1 MLSSTTSS
9 FMSSPTKRP
18 EFKEKFVE
26 ISEDLFRGANL
37 YTTDAQKIGFWE
49 DYLILPVNTK
59 CITRLI
65 QSKSEESLLDLKQ
78 NLGGLFL
85 ACLEKLELS
94 DLTHSE
100 KTRQLNAIAILTALL
115 RNLFSKKRLNHFNI
129 ISILTGLDEAD
140 VLFSKLVKSIQHHI
154 QEPSTR
160 SGTLQL
166 ALVLAAGSDNV
177 NQNGLN
183 GYFMPNDMSVT
194 LFNVLAEDS
203 TETSNENDRRDI
215 VMLLGMLSNYNK
227 YESRNPYLS
236 HLKKTKQIK
245 SLENIIHM
253 YSATFI
259 GLRSRYIELNDD
271 EETLSK
277 SVVTYMSRLFY
288 SSAPAAP
295 TEAENSKS
303 LSALPSAQT
312 ALLLPLFDLVNGNP
326 YFIHTIVNV
335 CSKLDSESSTAPAT
349 TKNTLLTSFIS
360 FASYLFENNRTERT
374 NIYSRLVLTILLRLT
389 EENSVMN
396 YMARDGS
403 AAAVRLCRQRSP
415 SLPLNKSSRSLFCAI
430 LDDMLLFIR
439 HNIRKK
445 LDLTSYKL
453 AFSIMHRILSFV
465 SKHKIKLNY
474 HWVEL
479 WPSLTSTLHFTAQR
493 LEELQ
498 FKEEFPLFLAST
510 PRVTI
515 AFTMKL
521 LEQQLISSSCQTMV
535 RMTSTYLYSA
545 CPNSFIPVNQS
556 VNIKARAGERT
567 PSITQNEFSNIKLI
581 CNHFKPA
588 LDEWQAAKNIKFPT
602 PEQVMAIISENYATL
617 ELKPMDK
624 LDLYVAFNEIPT
636 EMGFFRQV
644 LRVVVIDYLEYY
656 ATKISP

>member
-1 MLSSTTSS
+1 
-9 FMSSPTKRP
+9 MSSPIKRP

-26 ISEDLFRGANL
+26 ISEDLFRGVNL
-37 YTTDAQKIGFWE
+37 YTTEAQKSGFW
-49 DYLILPVNTK
+49 DNYLILPVNTK
-59 CITRLI
+59 CITRLM
-65 QSKSEESLLDLKQ
+65 QAKSEEGLLDLKQ
-78 NLGGLFL
+78 NLGDLFI

-100 KTRQLNAIAILTALL
+100 KTRQLNAIAILTAIL

-140 VLFSKLVKSIQHHI
+140 VLFSKLVKAIQHHI

-160 SGTLQL
+160 SDTLQL
-166 ALVLAAGSDNV
+166 ALVLTAGSDNV

-183 GYFMPNDMSVT
+183 GYFMSNDMSAT
-194 LFNVLAEDS
+194 LFHVLAEDA
-203 TETSNENDRRDI
+203 TETSNENDHRDI
-215 VMLLGMLSNYNK
+215 VMLLGLLSNYNK

-236 HLKKTKQIK
+236 HLKKTKQTK
-245 SLENIIHM
+245 ALENIIHM
-253 YSATFI
+253 YTTTFTS
-259 GLRSRYIELNDD
+259 LRSRYIELNDD

-312 ALLLPLFDLVNGNP
+312 ALLLPLFDLINGNP

-335 CSKLDSESSTAPAT
+335 CSKTDSESAE
-349 TKNTLLTSFIS
+349 TKTTLLTCLIS

-374 NIYSRLVLTILLRLT
+374 SIYARLLLTILLRLT

-430 LDDMLLFIR
+430 LDDVLLFIR
-439 HNIRKK
+439 HNIRKR

-453 AFSIMHRILSFV
+453 AFSVMHRILSFV
-465 SKHKIKLNY
+465 SKHKIRLDY

-479 WPSLTSTLHFTAQR
+479 WPSLTSTLHFIAQR

-498 FKEEFPLFLAST
+498 LKEEFPLFLASFVSVFNMC
-510 PRVTI
+510 VTHGETFLSDTKSYDSLYYEI
-515 AFTMKL
+515 IRATADFIKL
-521 LEQQLISSSCQTMV
+521 SE
-535 RMTSTYLYSA
+535 Y
-545 CPNSFIPVNQS
+545 VNQS
-556 VNIKARAGERT
+556 ANLKARAGERT
-567 PSITQNEFSNIKLI
+567 PSITRNEFYNIKLI

-588 LDEWQAAKNIKFPT
+588 LDEWQASKNVKFPT
-602 PEQVMAIISENYATL
+602 PEQVMSIISENYATL

>member
-1 MLSSTTSS
+1 MLSSTTGS
-9 FMSSPTKRP
+9 FMSSPIKRP

-26 ISEDLFRGANL
+26 ISEDLFRGVSL
-37 YTTDAQKIGFWE
+37 YITDAQKTGFW
-49 DYLILPVNTK
+49 DNYLILPVNTK

-65 QSKSEESLLDLKQ
+65 QNKSEESLFDVKQ
-78 NLGGLFL
+78 NLGDLFL

-140 VLFSKLVKSIQHHI
+140 VLFSKLVKAIQHHI

-160 SGTLQL
+160 SDTLQL

-183 GYFMPNDMSVT
+183 GYFMSNDMSMT

-203 TETSNENDRRDI
+203 TETVNENDHRDI

-236 HLKKTKQIK
+236 HQKKTKQTK
-245 SLENIIHM
+245 ALENIIHM
-253 YSATFI
+253 YTVTLTS
-259 GLRSRYIELNDD
+259 LRSRYIELNDD

-312 ALLLPLFDLVNGNP
+312 ALLLPLFDLINGNP

-335 CSKLDSESSTAPAT
+335 CSKIDSESSTTPSS
-349 TKNTLLTSFIS
+349 TKSTLLTSLIS

-374 NIYSRLVLTILLRLT
+374 SIYARLLLTILLRLT
-389 EENSVMN
+389 EENSIMN
-396 YMARDGS
+396 YIARDGS
-403 AAAVRLCRQRSP
+403 AAAVRLCRQRP
-415 SLPLNKSSRSLFCAI
+415 PLLPLNKSSRPLFCTI

-465 SKHKIKLNY
+465 SKHKIRLSY

-493 LEELQ
+493 LEELR
-498 FKEEFPLFLAST
+498 FKEEFSLFIASFVSVFNMC
-510 PRVTI
+510 VTHGETFLSDTKSYDSLYYEI
-515 AFTMKL
+515 IRATTDFIKL
-521 LEQQLISSSCQTMV
+521 SD
-535 RMTSTYLYSA
+535 Y
-545 CPNSFIPVNQS
+545 VNQS
-556 VNIKARAGERT
+556 VNLKARAGERT
-567 PSITQNEFSNIKLI
+567 PSITQNEFYNIKLI

-588 LDEWQAAKNIKFPT
+588 LDEWQAAKNVKFPT
-602 PEQVMAIISENYATL
+602 PEQVMAIISEKYATL

-656 ATKISP
+656 ASKISP

>member
-1 MLSSTTSS
+1 MQ
-9 FMSSPTKRP
+9 
-18 EFKEKFVE
+18 
-26 ISEDLFRGANL
+26 A
-37 YTTDAQKIGFWE
+37 
-49 DYLILPVNTK
+49 
-59 CITRLI
+59 
-65 QSKSEESLLDLKQ
+65 KSEEGLLDLKQ
-78 NLGGLFL
+78 NLGDLFI

-100 KTRQLNAIAILTALL
+100 KTRQLNAIAILTAIL

-140 VLFSKLVKSIQHHI
+140 VLFSKLVKAIQHHI

-160 SGTLQL
+160 SDTLQL
-166 ALVLAAGSDNV
+166 ALVLTAGSDNV

-183 GYFMPNDMSVT
+183 GYFMSNDMSAT
-194 LFNVLAEDS
+194 LFHVLAEDA
-203 TETSNENDRRDI
+203 TETSNENDHRDI
-215 VMLLGMLSNYNK
+215 VMLLGLLSNYNK

-236 HLKKTKQIK
+236 HLKKTKQTK
-245 SLENIIHM
+245 ALENIIHM
-253 YSATFI
+253 YTTTFTS
-259 GLRSRYIELNDD
+259 LRSRYIELNDD

-312 ALLLPLFDLVNGNP
+312 ALLLPLFDLINGNP

-335 CSKLDSESSTAPAT
+335 CSKTDSESAE
-349 TKNTLLTSFIS
+349 TKTTLLTCLIS

-374 NIYSRLVLTILLRLT
+374 SIYARLLLTILLRLT

-430 LDDMLLFIR
+430 LDDVLLFIR
-439 HNIRKK
+439 HNIRKR

-453 AFSIMHRILSFV
+453 AFSVMHRILSFV
-465 SKHKIKLNY
+465 SKHKIRLDY

-479 WPSLTSTLHFTAQR
+479 WPSLTSTLHFIAQR

-498 FKEEFPLFLAST
+498 LKEEFPLFLASFVSVFNMC
-510 PRVTI
+510 VTHGETFLSDTKSYDSLYYEI
-515 AFTMKL
+515 IRATADFIKL
-521 LEQQLISSSCQTMV
+521 SE
-535 RMTSTYLYSA
+535 Y
-545 CPNSFIPVNQS
+545 VNQS
-556 VNIKARAGERT
+556 ANLKARAGERT
-567 PSITQNEFSNIKLI
+567 PSITRNEFYNIKLI

-588 LDEWQAAKNIKFPT
+588 LDEWQASKNVKFPT
-602 PEQVMAIISENYATL
+602 PEQVMSIISENYATL

>member
-1 MLSSTTSS
+1 MLSSTTAS
-9 FMSSPTKRP
+9 FMSSPIRRP
-18 EFKEKFVE
+18 ELKEKFVE
-26 ISEDLFRGANL
+26 ISEDLFRGVNL
-37 YTTDAQKIGFWE
+37 YTTEAQKSGFW
-49 DYLILPVNTK
+49 DNYLILPVNTK

-65 QSKSEESLLDLKQ
+65 QAKSEEGLLDLKQ
-78 NLGGLFL
+78 NLGDLFI

-100 KTRQLNAIAILTALL
+100 KTRQLNAIAILTAIL

-140 VLFSKLVKSIQHHI
+140 VLFSKLVKAIQHHI

-160 SGTLQL
+160 SDTLQL
-166 ALVLAAGSDNV
+166 ALVLTAGSDNV

-183 GYFMPNDMSVT
+183 GYFMSNDMSAT
-194 LFNVLAEDS
+194 LFHVLAEDA
-203 TETSNENDRRDI
+203 TETSNENDHRDI
-215 VMLLGMLSNYNK
+215 VMLLGLLSNYNK

-236 HLKKTKQIK
+236 HLKKTKQTK
-245 SLENIIHM
+245 ALENIIHM
-253 YSATFI
+253 YTTTFTS
-259 GLRSRYIELNDD
+259 LRSRYIELNDD

-312 ALLLPLFDLVNGNP
+312 ALLLPLFDLINGNP

-335 CSKLDSESSTAPAT
+335 CSKTDSESAE
-349 TKNTLLTSFIS
+349 TKTTLLTCLIS

-374 NIYSRLVLTILLRLT
+374 SIYARLLLTILLRLT

-403 AAAVRLCRQRSP
+403 AAVVRLCRQRSP
-415 SLPLNKSSRSLFCAI
+415 PLPLNKSSRSLFCAI

-439 HNIRKK
+439 HNIRKR

-453 AFSIMHRILSFV
+453 AFSVMHRILSFV
-465 SKHKIKLNY
+465 SKHKIRLDY

-479 WPSLTSTLHFTAQR
+479 WPSLTSTLHFIAQR

-498 FKEEFPLFLAST
+498 LKEEFPLFLASFVSVFNMC
-510 PRVTI
+510 VTHGETFLSDTKSYDSLYYEI
-515 AFTMKL
+515 IRATADFIKL
-521 LEQQLISSSCQTMV
+521 SE
-535 RMTSTYLYSA
+535 Y
-545 CPNSFIPVNQS
+545 VNQS
-556 VNIKARAGERT
+556 ANLKARAGERT
-567 PSITQNEFSNIKLI
+567 PSITRNEFYNIKLI

-588 LDEWQAAKNIKFPT
+588 LDEWQASKNVKFPS
-602 PEQVMAIISENYATL
+602 PEQVMSIISENYATL

-656 ATKISP
+656 AAKISP